1 MIRSGDRCGFYACR
15 KRFPEKKRFGGHTA
29 KLTGF
34 TNGTLRSVRYYAE
47 GKHFPVKKERLPF
60 GSGIHRCRL
69 RRTGEDTPGTSM
81 LITQSPLFL
90 RHLSR
95 NTLKKI
101 PKEKYHAKR
110 ISTSVNSWGII
121 AAPSSLGE
129 GLSNRSTAMKLQGDT
144 EKHFGDCGTIHNT
157 FARLLCCHRLPQK

>member
-1 MIRSGDRCGFYACR
+1 MIFDSKNKKGVPDVGINRQQRLFGCAFSAFLAHYGKTRRAASTDGFRRQAT
-15 KRFPEKKRFGGHTA
+15 GA
-29 KLTGF
+29 KAA
-34 TNGTLRSVRYYAE
+34 S
-47 GKHFPVKKERLPF
+47 
-60 GSGIHRCRL
+60 
-69 RRTGEDTPGTSM
+69 PGTSM

-101 PKEKYHAKR
+101 PKEKYHAER